1 MEVIHYHIAETTTT
15 PTKMTTEIMNTTY
28 PTTTTT
34 TTTMMT
40 PTKIMEALIDNAT
53 TSIIEPMD
61 DQWTTNGRPM
71 EPIPTTT
78 TNDTASLVSIA
89 GIDWME
95 FQNQALVI
103 LAAVMAITA
112 VVILVVAVI
121 VKRRLGKEKNLAS
134 I

>member
-61 DQWTTNGRPM
+61 DQWTTNG
-71 EPIPTTT
+71 
-78 TNDTASLVSIA
+78 TNSDHHDQRHRLFGLNCRHRLD
-89 GIDWME
+89 GISKPSVGD
-95 FQNQALVI
+95 
-103 LAAVMAITA
+103 
-112 VVILVVAVI
+112 
-121 VKRRLGKEKNLAS
+121 LGGGHGHNRSGHFGRCGHCEKETR
-134 I
+134 